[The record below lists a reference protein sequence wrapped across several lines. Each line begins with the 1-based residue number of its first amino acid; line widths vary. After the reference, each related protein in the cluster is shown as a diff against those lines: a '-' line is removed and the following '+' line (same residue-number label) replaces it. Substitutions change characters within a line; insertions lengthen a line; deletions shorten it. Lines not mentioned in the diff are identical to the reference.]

1 MHDVCIVG
9 AGPAGLSAALILG
22 RCGRAVVLFDSG
34 KPRNAASRGLHGY
47 LTRDGTHPLRLREL
61 GRAELTHYPSV
72 QVEDRAVAAVRPHP
86 GHFDVTLADGGA
98 TQARILLLATGRV
111 DVLPEKPGFRELYGR
126 GVYHCPICDGW
137 EHRGQRFM
145 AYGRGK
151 AAGEMAL
158 SLRRWSDVVTLCTD
172 GEPDQLEDA
181 LRARLQRHGI
191 ELVRTGISGL
201 RAGADGH
208 LDHVAFA
215 DGTRRPCG
223 ALFLDV
229 DAPQRSSLAENLGAE
244 LDPSGGIRCNDHAA
258 TNVPGVFVAGN
269 VRCGI
274 HLAITAA
281 AEGVQAALAIN
292 HALRERELA

>member
-22 RCGRAVVLFDSG
+22 RCRRDVIVFDSG

-47 LTRDGTHPLRLREL
+47 LTRDGTPPLRLREL
-61 GRAELTHYPSV
+61 GRAELAHYPNV
-72 QVEDRAVAAVRPHP
+72 QVHDRAVAAVRPHP
-86 GHFDVTLADGGA
+86 GHFDITLGDGG
-98 TQARILLLATGRV
+98 TVRARILLLATGRV

-126 GVYHCPICDGW
+126 GVYHCAICDGW
-137 EHRGQRFM
+137 EHRGQRFL

-151 AAGEMAL
+151 PAADLAL
-158 SLRRWSDVVTLCTD
+158 SLLGWSDHVALCTD
-172 GEPDQLEDA
+172 GEPELDDT
-181 LRARLQRHGI
+181 LRGRLARNHI
-191 ELVRTGISGL
+191 ELVRTEISGL
-201 RAGADGH
+201 RAGTDGT
-208 LDHVAFA
+208 LEHVVFA
-215 DGTRRPCG
+215 DGSRRACT
-223 ALFLDV
+223 ALFLEV
-229 DAPQRSSLAENLGAE
+229 DTPQRSSLAENLGAE

-292 HALRERELA
+292 RTLRERELA

>member
-9 AGPAGLSAALILG
+9 GGPAGLSAALILG
-22 RCGRAVVLFDSG
+22 RCRRDVVVFDSG
-34 KPRNAASRGLHGY
+34 KPRNAASRGLHGFI
-47 LTRDGTHPLRLREL
+47 TRDGTHPMRLREL
-61 GRAELTHYPSV
+61 ARAELVHYPTV
-72 QVEDRAVAAVRPHP
+72 QVHDRAVAAVRPYP
-86 GHFDVTLADGGA
+86 DHFDIMIADA
-98 TQARILLLATGRV
+98 STVRARILLVATGRV
-111 DVLPEKPGFRELYGR
+111 DVLPEKPGFRDLYGR

-137 EHRGQRFM
+137 EHRGQTFV
-145 AYGRGK
+145 AYGRGNT
-151 AAGEMAL
+151 AADTAFAL
-158 SLRRWSDVVTLCTD
+158 LRWAERVILCTD
-172 GEPDQLEDA
+172 GEDGLDEVM
-181 LRARLQRHGI
+181 RARLARNGI
-191 ELVRTGISGL
+191 EVRETEIAGL
-201 RAGADGH
+201 RAGENGT
-208 LDHVAFA
+208 LKQVAFV
-215 DGTRRPCG
+215 DGSTCECG

-292 HALRERELA
+292 KALRDRELA